1 MLWRSRDAIPKKCI
15 WFYPGADIMGKDK
28 LLHPTDTAGY
38 NYLFLLSIHA
48 SGTQVPPYIR
58 HNQSLINKIN
68 IAHENFTSMK
78 ENPTNKF
85 AGHMPIL
92 SPASRFK

>member
-1 MLWRSRDAIPKKCI
+1 
-15 WFYPGADIMGKDK
+15 MGKDK
-28 LLHPTDTAGY
+28 LFHPTDTAGY
-38 NYLFLLSIHA
+38 KYLFLLSIHHA
-48 SGTQVPPYIR
+48 SGTQVFQYIR

-92 SPASRFK
+92 SLGTRAK